1 MADDAINSKSRDTG
15 ACAVPGQSGLAAWP
29 PVDFWD
35 WAVLGGI
42 LAAMLYGIGS
52 YGLYEPHEGHFA
64 GVGREMV
71 LGRDWVTPRLD
82 GSAYL
87 NKPPLFYWIIA
98 ASYTLFGIGEW
109 SARFPQA
116 LIGWLGVFLA
126 WNWARA
132 VWRARA
138 GRAAAGILGVA
149 AGWYLFSHQLLIDE
163 LLSTLYL
170 ASLYFLWKC
179 VTRPERA
186 AGWIGFYATL
196 GLSIMSK
203 GLIGLVLPCVV
214 LLVFAF
220 LKKDWGALRKCRPV
234 MGLAIIAALV
244 APWVILVEMRNPGFL
259 KYVIVNE
266 HWNRIFDRR
275 WPPDYNASKTS
286 PLKFLLI
293 AAVWLAPWCFFLP
306 QIVSFSAK
314 NASRAAGGDRQ
325 MADAVAILSLGA
337 LLPTLLFVPVP
348 SRLIYYSLPSLPPFA
363 VLAAG
368 WWTSMEGDRFRR
380 GRLAAGIAALV
391 VGVAIAAG
399 GQMVGGL
406 LKNISDLQVAPQTL
420 DFMPGFALAIG
431 VGLAACG
438 ALLLGRKT
446 SAALLALCLPIAA
459 AEAWNT
465 AGFAAFDPVRSSKRM
480 VAQLGP
486 KLGPEC
492 VWISEG
498 SLEIGSAGGTAFY
511 LGEHAGRA
519 RFVYV
524 MKSDSPYRRPP
535 SFPGQEPVY
544 LIDGNELAVL
554 WASKEPVIY
563 VTDFL
568 RTSDRTDD
576 PVRLPPA
583 PLHKVSVEG
592 AGHRSVYANSAA
604 RALLE
609 K

>member
-1 MADDAINSKSRDTG
+1 MADDAINSVDRG
-15 ACAVPGQSGLAAWP
+15 AGATSGVPACP
-29 PVDFWD
+29 PIALWD

-71 LGRDWVTPRLD
+71 LGHDWVTPRLN

-87 NKPPLFYWIIA
+87 NKPPLFYWMIA

-109 SARFPQA
+109 AARFPQA
-116 LIGWLGVFLA
+116 LIGWLGVCLA
-126 WNWARA
+126 WNWAREL
-132 VWRARA
+132 WGARA

-163 LLSTLYL
+163 LLCTLYL
-170 ASLYFLWKC
+170 ASLYFLWKSI
-179 VTRPERA
+179 TQPERA
-186 AGWIGFYATL
+186 SGRIGFYITL
-196 GLSIMSK
+196 GLSILSK
-203 GLIGLVLPCVV
+203 GLIGLALPCAV
-214 LLVFAF
+214 LLVFAL
-220 LKKDWGALRKCRPV
+220 LKKDWSAFRKCRPIV
-234 MGLAIIAALV
+234 GLGIIVALI
-244 APWVILVEMRNPGFL
+244 APWLILVENRNPGFL

-306 QIVSFSAK
+306 QIVSFSAR
-314 NASRAAGGDRQ
+314 NASRKSGGDRRI
-325 MADAVAILSLGA
+325 ADAVAILSLGA

-348 SRLIYYSLPSLPPFA
+348 SRLIYYSLPTLPPFA

-368 WWTSMEGDRFRR
+368 WWFAMEDDRFRR
-380 GRLAAGIAALV
+380 GRQVAGVVALV
-391 VGVAIAAG
+391 AGVAIAAG
-399 GQMVGGL
+399 GQLVGGM
-406 LKNISDLQVAPQTL
+406 LKNISDLKAAPQTL

-431 VGLAACG
+431 LGLAACG
-438 ALLLGRKT
+438 AMLLGRKT
-446 SAALLALCLPIAA
+446 SAALVALCLPIAA
-459 AEAWNT
+459 AEAWTT
-465 AGFAAFDPVRSSKRM
+465 AGFAAFDRVRSSKRM
-480 VAQLGP
+480 VAQLEP

-524 MKSDSPYRRPP
+524 MKSDNPYRRPP
-535 SFPGQEPVY
+535 SFPGVEPVY
-544 LIDGNELAVL
+544 LIDDNRLAEL
-554 WASKEPVIY
+554 WAAKEPAVY

-568 RTSDRTDD
+568 RTRDRTDD

-583 PLHKVSVEG
+583 PLHKISVEG
-592 AGHRSVYANSAA
+592 AGHRSVYANPAA
-604 RALLE
+604 WALLE